1 MGQPAQVVETLASR
15 RVDLHTSNV
24 LPQAVFTALIP
35 LNNRLAVPMATDMLV
50 TPDTI
55 AQTPRLNRHGV
66 APAE

>member
-55 AQTPRLNRHGV
+55 AQTPHLNRHGV